1 MARHPADGSEND
13 NVNANA
19 SGLLAEVEAL
29 RHRLAALEARLPEN
43 APKEPP
49 RRQLREVGR
58 NTDTAAVDLQK
69 LDMLIRLAGTQDQTE
84 RTFLTGLHFILLQPT

>member
-43 APKEPP
+43 APKEPCGGP
-49 RRQLREVGR
+49 SMWQGGEYDR
-58 NTDTAAVDLQK
+58 
-69 LDMLIRLAGTQDQTE
+69 
-84 RTFLTGLHFILLQPT
+84 